1 MVRAR
6 RAFAGS
12 LLIVASFSFV
22 GRAAAQ
28 APPAAD
34 TARGGAPVTP
44 IAQPSAPPEG
54 VGAPQLPIAEP
65 HDDVLRRLL
74 RSGCRD
80 GIAEARALAAGGGA
94 PWAAT
99 VVRLCG
105 EISEENL
112 ARSVRVMRGERS
124 GRGTMVFWST
134 LYGLWTGI
142 ALDVL
147 FEVNEVRG
155 AIVLPLAGMGAGLAL
170 SLGITANHPLTNG
183 QAWTIATGLEFGSFN
198 GALWAGGFNLDSQAV
213 VGTTLATG
221 LAAGAT
227 SLLVAREQ
235 SPTQGD
241 VEVVRSG
248 LLWGTVAGL
257 LATALI
263 APDVSGESLLRA
275 SAVSMDLGFLGG
287 LALASSYD
295 VSRNRDL
302 IIDASALGGTI
313 AGGGIAILAMGDN
326 GSGRIVAG
334 GALAG
339 MAVGLVTSIL
349 LTRDM
354 DDEDDERERSAPV
367 AALFGRDERGR
378 WRVGSPTPT
387 PVLDGLGRRVIGATL
402 TALGGTF

>member
-6 RAFAGS
+6 RAVAGS

-28 APPAAD
+28 APTVAD
-34 TARGGAPVTP
+34 AAPVTP
-44 IAQPSAPPEG
+44 LAQPVAQPEAAA
-54 VGAPQLPIAEP
+54 APQLPVADP

-74 RSGCRD
+74 RSGCHD
-80 GIAEARALAAGGGA
+80 GLAEARALAASGGA
-94 PWAAT
+94 AWAAT

-105 EISEENL
+105 EIAQENL

-147 FEVNEVRG
+147 FDVNEVRG
-155 AIVLPLAGMGAGLAL
+155 AIILPLAGMGAGLAL
-170 SLGITANHPLTNG
+170 SLGITAKHPLTNG

-198 GALWAGGFNLDSQAV
+198 GALWAGGFNLDSQGV

-221 LAAGAT
+221 LAGGAA
-227 SLLVAREQ
+227 SLLVAREA

-248 LLWGTVAGL
+248 LLWGTIAGL

-263 APDVSGESLLRA
+263 APDVSSESLLRA
-275 SAVSMDLGFLGG
+275 SAVSMDLGFLAG
-287 LALASSYD
+287 LALAASYD

-313 AGGGIAILAMGDN
+313 AGGGIAILAMGSN
-326 GSGRIVAG
+326 GSGRAVAG

-339 MAVGLVTSIL
+339 MAVGLVASVL

-354 DDEDDERERSAPV
+354 DDEDDERERVPPV

-378 WRVGSPTPT
+378 WHVGSPTPT

-402 TALGGTF
+402 PALGGTF

>member
-6 RAFAGS
+6 RAVAGS

-28 APPAAD
+28 APTVVDA
-34 TARGGAPVTP
+34 APVTP
-44 IAQPSAPPEG
+44 LAPPVAPPEAAA
-54 VGAPQLPIAEP
+54 APQLPVADP

-74 RSGCRD
+74 RSGCHD
-80 GIAEARALAAGGGA
+80 GLAEARALAASGGA
-94 PWAAT
+94 AWAAT

-105 EISEENL
+105 EIAQENL

-147 FEVNEVRG
+147 FDVNEVRG
-155 AIVLPLAGMGAGLAL
+155 AIILPLAGMGAGLAL
-170 SLGITANHPLTNG
+170 SLGITAKHPLTNG

-198 GALWAGGFNLDSQAV
+198 GALWAGGFNLDSQGV

-221 LAAGAT
+221 LAGGAA
-227 SLLVAREQ
+227 SLLVAREA

-248 LLWGTVAGL
+248 LLWGTIAGL

-263 APDVSGESLLRA
+263 APDVSSESLLRA
-275 SAVSMDLGFLGG
+275 SAVSMDLGFLAG
-287 LALASSYD
+287 LALAASYD

-313 AGGGIAILAMGDN
+313 AGGGIAILAMGSN
-326 GSGRIVAG
+326 GSGRAVAG

-339 MAVGLVTSIL
+339 MAVGLVASVL

-354 DDEDDERERSAPV
+354 DDEDDERERVPPV

-378 WRVGSPTPT
+378 WHVGSPTPT

-402 TALGGTF
+402 PALGGTF

>member
-1 MVRAR
+1 LLVLA
-6 RAFAGS
+6 S
-12 LLIVASFSFV
+12 LTFV

-28 APPAAD
+28 TAPVEAAPITPLAEPVAPAAPAEA
-34 TARGGAPVTP
+34 TTPPQAPIV
-44 IAQPSAPPEG
+44 
-54 VGAPQLPIAEP
+54 EP
-65 HDDVLRRLL
+65 YDYVLRRLML
-74 RSGCRD
+74 SGCRD
-80 GIAEARALAAGGGA
+80 GIAEARALAQSGGA
-94 PWAAT
+94 TWAAT
-99 VVRLCG
+99 VVRVCG
-105 EISEENL
+105 EIL
-112 ARSVRVMRGERS
+112 QRAVPTPAMRVMRGERS

-147 FEVNEVRG
+147 FEVDTVRP
-155 AIVLPLAGMGAGLAL
+155 AIILPLAGMGAGLGL
-170 SLGITANHPLTNG
+170 SLAITSGHPLTNG

-198 GALWAGGFNLDSQAV
+198 GALWAGGFNLNSQGV

-221 LAAGAT
+221 IAAGAA
-227 SLLVAREQ
+227 SLLVAREA

-248 LLWGTVAGL
+248 LLWGTVAGM

-263 APDVSGESLLRA
+263 APDVSGESFFRA

-287 LALASSYD
+287 LALAASYD

-302 IIDASALGGTI
+302 IIDAGALGGTI
-313 AGGGIAILAMGDN
+313 AGGGIAILAMGAN
-326 GSGRIVAG
+326 GSGRTVAG

-339 MAVGLVTSIL
+339 LTLGLVASIYF
-349 LTRDM
+349 TRDM
-354 DDEDDERERSAPV
+354 DDEDDERERTAPV

-387 PVLDGLGRRVIGATL
+387 PVLDGLGRRVIGATIN
-402 TALGGTF
+402 ALGGTF